1 MNQIA
6 TQRFE
11 SLLQQL
17 SETEQLDLIAYVA
30 AKLKKKKTVHSP
42 FDLSG
47 YLTGKV
53 QVDFDI
59 DAALKEIR
67 SEWLKEQNG
76 HE

>member
-1 MNQIA
+1 MNHIA

-17 SETEQLDLIAYVA
+17 SETEQLDLIAFVA
-30 AKLKKKKTVHSP
+30 AKLKNKKTARP
-42 FDLSG
+42 PLELTGFLS
-47 YLTGKV
+47 GKV
-53 QVDFDI
+53 QADFDI

-67 SEWLKEQNG
+67 GEWMKEQNG